1 MSPLPRFPLGPA
13 LPLALLIAVTACAQY
28 KENRDPRVTGMQMNA
43 QTMPEAANVQVP
55 MPPPEPKRVLKRAE
69 GASLWRTG
77 SRGFFGDQRATKV
90 GDILTVDINIDDK
103 AKLQNASQRSRDGS
117 QKMGFPTFFGYG
129 KQIDKILPGVQ
140 QNDLPTGG
148 QIVDLGSTSS
158 TGGSGSIDR
167 NETINLK
174 VAALVIK
181 KLPNGDMV
189 IAGRQEVKVNHEL
202 RELRV
207 AGIIRPQDI
216 RMDNTISYEKIAEA
230 RIAYGGKG
238 QISSVQQPRYGQDFL
253 NVVLPY

>member
-1 MSPLPRFPLGPA
+1 MRPAFRTPLPLV
-13 LPLALLIAVTACAQY
+13 LLIAVAGCDKYAAQH
-28 KENRDPRVTGMQMNA
+28 DPRITGMQLNA
-43 QTMPEAANVQVP
+43 QTMPEASSVQVP
-55 MPPPEPKRVLKRAE
+55 MPPPEPPRVLTRAE
-69 GASLWRTG
+69 GASLWRVG

-103 AKLQNASQRSRDGS
+103 AKLQNASQRSRDGTQS
-117 QKMGFPTFFGYG
+117 MGFPTFFGYG
-129 KQIDKILPGVQ
+129 KQIDKILPGVG

-148 QIVDLGSTSS
+148 NIVDLGSTSS
-158 TGGSGSIDR
+158 ANGSGSIAR
-167 NETINLK
+167 NETIDLK
-174 VAALVIK
+174 VAALVIQ
-181 KLPNGDMV
+181 KLANGDLV

-230 RIAYGGKG
+230 RIAYGGRG
-238 QISSVQQPRYGQDFL
+238 QLSAVQQPRYGQDFL